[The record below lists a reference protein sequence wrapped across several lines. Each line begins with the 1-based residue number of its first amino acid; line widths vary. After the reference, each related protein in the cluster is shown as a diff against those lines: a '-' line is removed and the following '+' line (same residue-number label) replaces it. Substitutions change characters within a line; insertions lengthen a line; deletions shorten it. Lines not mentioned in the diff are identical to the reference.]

1 MDWSCQRALK
11 SWGGVTRGRG
21 ISEKVNLTWTLTMH
35 RYAEIH
41 KAMSELTGNANKT
54 SVQHCELGVAR
65 MTRDVK
71 DL

>member
-1 MDWSCQRALK
+1 M
-11 SWGGVTRGRG
+11 
-21 ISEKVNLTWTLTMH
+21 SEKVNLTWTLTMH

-41 KAMSELTGNANKT
+41 KAMSELPGNANKT